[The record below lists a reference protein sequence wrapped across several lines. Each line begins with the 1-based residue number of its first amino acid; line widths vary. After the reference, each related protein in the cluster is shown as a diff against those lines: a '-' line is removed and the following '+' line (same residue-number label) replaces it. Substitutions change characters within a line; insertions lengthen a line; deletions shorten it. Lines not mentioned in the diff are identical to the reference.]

1 MNLYER
7 SYFSGPCNGEG
18 FYLVK
23 DNWNDFGYE
32 TLFVLHYYDGE
43 TNKEI
48 GGVKIGNYQNNS
60 KTNINDLING
70 NNENVFSLGNGKDYY
85 LNLNK
90 LNNEKKLFIL
100 KEMNDIA
107 YDLDLFERI
116 KDLDITKESLLRWVS
131 PLTIK
136 GQFNRIIENKVE
148 LTSFEFT
155 FNNDEFK
162 IDFEIEPKS
171 KPQTNLQGIIG
182 NNGIGKTKLLK
193 DILVAFI
200 KNDTGSLYNKESEDE
215 LIFANALLVSFSI
228 FDDNTNILKH
238 INNNKNT
245 KLNYIGVQKWND
257 DKLLNK
263 SNEELAN
270 EFCESVEQILKKS
283 DGSDERW
290 DKIVELLNIEQ
301 LELNLSNIDELKKD
315 DKEEFE
321 QIFKALSSGQKIVIL
336 TLTKMIE
343 HVVEKTLILIDEPE
357 MYLHPPLLAS
367 YMRAISKL
375 LIEQNGVGI
384 IATHSPIVMQELR
397 RDCINIVKGFQDK
410 RTITKPRIE
419 TYGENVGS
427 LIREVFGLEVE
438 KTGYYQQLLLE
449 VEAGKNYEELVEE
462 YQDSIGKEAKSIL
475 RVLIKHRGD
484 IND

>member
-32 TLFVLHYYDGE
+32 TLFVLHYYDGV

-48 GGVKIGNYQNNS
+48 GGVKIRNYQNNS
-60 KTNINDLING
+60 KTDINDLISG
-70 NNENVFSLGNGKDYY
+70 NNENIFSLGNGKDFY
-85 LNLNK
+85 LNLIE
-90 LNNEKKLFIL
+90 LDNEKKLFIL

-107 YDLDLFERI
+107 YNLDLFERI
-116 KDLDITKESLLRWVS
+116 KDLDIIKESLLRWVS

-171 KPQTNLQGIIG
+171 KPQTNLQGVIG

-200 KNDTGSLYNKESEDE
+200 KNDTGSLYNKDSEDE

-238 INNNKNT
+238 INNDKKT

-257 DKLLNK
+257 DKLLDK

-270 EFCESVEQILKKS
+270 EFCESVEQILKKVT
-283 DGSDERW
+283 EAT
-290 DKIVELLNIEQ
+290 N
-301 LELNLSNIDELKKD
+301 
-315 DKEEFE
+315 
-321 QIFKALSSGQKIVIL
+321 
-336 TLTKMIE
+336 
-343 HVVEKTLILIDEPE
+343 
-357 MYLHPPLLAS
+357 
-367 YMRAISKL
+367 
-375 LIEQNGVGI
+375 VGI
-384 IATHSPIVMQELR
+384 
-397 RDCINIVKGFQDK
+397 K
-410 RTITKPRIE
+410 
-419 TYGENVGS
+419 
-427 LIREVFGLEVE
+427 
-438 KTGYYQQLLLE
+438 
-449 VEAGKNYEELVEE
+449 
-462 YQDSIGKEAKSIL
+462 
-475 RVLIKHRGD
+475 
-484 IND
+484 

>member
-32 TLFVLHYYDGE
+32 TLFVLHYYDGV

-48 GGVKIGNYQNNS
+48 GGVKIRNYQNNS
-60 KTNINDLING
+60 KTDINDLISG
-70 NNENVFSLGNGKDYY
+70 NNENIFSLGNGKDFY
-85 LNLNK
+85 LNLIE
-90 LNNEKKLFIL
+90 LDNEKKLFIL

-107 YDLDLFERI
+107 YNLDLFERI
-116 KDLDITKESLLRWVS
+116 KDLDIIKESLLRWVS

-171 KPQTNLQGIIG
+171 KPQTNLQGVIG

-193 DILVAFI
+193 DILVSFI
-200 KNDTGSLYNKESEDE
+200 KNDTGSLYNKDSEDE

-238 INNNKNT
+238 INNDKKT

-257 DKLLNK
+257 DKLLDK

-290 DKIVELLNIEQ
+290 DKIVELLDIKQ
-301 LELNLSNIDELKKD
+301 LELNLSNIDELKKEY
-315 DKEEFE
+315 KEEFE
-321 QIFKALSSGQKIVIL
+321 KIFKALSSGQKIVIL
-336 TLTKMIE
+336 TITKMIE

-357 MYLHPPLLAS
+357 MYLHPPFTS
-367 YMRAISKL
+367 SI
-375 LIEQNGVGI
+375 
-384 IATHSPIVMQELR
+384 
-397 RDCINIVKGFQDK
+397 
-410 RTITKPRIE
+410 
-419 TYGENVGS
+419 
-427 LIREVFGLEVE
+427 
-438 KTGYYQQLLLE
+438 
-449 VEAGKNYEELVEE
+449 YESNFYLV
-462 YQDSIGKEAKSIL
+462 
-475 RVLIKHRGD
+475 
-484 IND
+484 N

>member
-32 TLFVLHYYDGE
+32 TLFVLHYYDGV

-48 GGVKIGNYQNNS
+48 GGVKIRNYQNNS
-60 KTNINDLING
+60 KTDINDLISG
-70 NNENVFSLGNGKDYY
+70 NNENIFSLGNGKDFY
-85 LNLNK
+85 LNLIE
-90 LNNEKKLFIL
+90 LDNEKKLFIL

-107 YDLDLFERI
+107 YNLDLFERI
-116 KDLDITKESLLRWVS
+116 KDLDIIKESLLRWVS

-171 KPQTNLQGIIG
+171 KPQTNLQGVIG

-200 KNDTGSLYNKESEDE
+200 KNDTGSLYNKDSEDE

-238 INNNKNT
+238 INNDKKT

-257 DKLLNK
+257 DKLLDK

-290 DKIVELLNIEQ
+290 DKIVELLDIKQ
-301 LELNLSNIDELKKD
+301 LELNLSNIDELKKEY
-315 DKEEFE
+315 KEEFE
-321 QIFKALSSGQKIVIL
+321 KIFKALSSGQKIVIL
-336 TLTKMIE
+336 TITKMIE

-357 MYLHPPLLAS
+357 MYLHPPFTSSIYESNFYL
-367 YMRAISKL
+367 ISM
-375 LIEQNGVGI
+375 I
-384 IATHSPIVMQELR
+384 
-397 RDCINIVKGFQDK
+397 
-410 RTITKPRIE
+410 
-419 TYGENVGS
+419 
-427 LIREVFGLEVE
+427 
-438 KTGYYQQLLLE
+438 
-449 VEAGKNYEELVEE
+449 
-462 YQDSIGKEAKSIL
+462 
-475 RVLIKHRGD
+475 
-484 IND
+484 

>member
-32 TLFVLHYYDGE
+32 TLFVLHYYDGV

-48 GGVKIGNYQNNS
+48 GGVKIRNYQNNS
-60 KTNINDLING
+60 KTDINDLISG
-70 NNENVFSLGNGKDYY
+70 NNENIFSLGNGKDFY
-85 LNLNK
+85 LNLIE
-90 LNNEKKLFIL
+90 LDNEKKLFIL

-107 YDLDLFERI
+107 YNLDLFERI
-116 KDLDITKESLLRWVS
+116 KDLDIIKESLLRWVS

-171 KPQTNLQGIIG
+171 KPQTNLQGVIG
-182 NNGIGKTKLLK
+182 NNGISKTKLLK

-200 KNDTGSLYNKESEDE
+200 KNDTGSLYNKDSEDE

-238 INNNKNT
+238 INNDKKT

-257 DKLLNK
+257 DKLLDK

-290 DKIVELLNIEQ
+290 DKIVELLDIKQ
-301 LELNLSNIDELKKD
+301 LELNLSNIDELKKEY
-315 DKEEFE
+315 KEEFE
-321 QIFKALSSGQKIVIL
+321 KIFKALSSGQKIVIL
-336 TLTKMIE
+336 TITKMIE

-357 MYLHPPLLAS
+357 MYLHPPFTS
-367 YMRAISKL
+367 SI
-375 LIEQNGVGI
+375 
-384 IATHSPIVMQELR
+384 
-397 RDCINIVKGFQDK
+397 
-410 RTITKPRIE
+410 
-419 TYGENVGS
+419 
-427 LIREVFGLEVE
+427 
-438 KTGYYQQLLLE
+438 
-449 VEAGKNYEELVEE
+449 YESNFYLV
-462 YQDSIGKEAKSIL
+462 
-475 RVLIKHRGD
+475 
-484 IND
+484 N

>member
-32 TLFVLHYYDGE
+32 TLFVLHYYDGV

-48 GGVKIGNYQNNS
+48 GGVKIRNYQNNS
-60 KTNINDLING
+60 KTDINDLISG
-70 NNENVFSLGNGKDYY
+70 NNENIFSLGNGKDFY
-85 LNLNK
+85 LNLIE
-90 LNNEKKLFIL
+90 LDNEKKLFIL

-107 YDLDLFERI
+107 YNLDLFERI
-116 KDLDITKESLLRWVS
+116 KDLDIIKESLLRWVS

-171 KPQTNLQGIIG
+171 KPQTNLQEVIG

-193 DILVAFI
+193 DILVSFI
-200 KNDTGSLYNKESEDE
+200 KNDTGSLYNKDSEDE

-238 INNNKNT
+238 INNDKKT

-257 DKLLNK
+257 DKLLDK

-290 DKIVELLNIEQ
+290 DKIVELLDIKQ
-301 LELNLSNIDELKKD
+301 LELNLSNIDELKKEY
-315 DKEEFE
+315 KEEFE
-321 QIFKALSSGQKIVIL
+321 KIFKALSSGQKIVIL
-336 TLTKMIE
+336 TITKMIE

-357 MYLHPPLLAS
+357 MYLHPPFTS
-367 YMRAISKL
+367 SI
-375 LIEQNGVGI
+375 
-384 IATHSPIVMQELR
+384 
-397 RDCINIVKGFQDK
+397 
-410 RTITKPRIE
+410 
-419 TYGENVGS
+419 
-427 LIREVFGLEVE
+427 
-438 KTGYYQQLLLE
+438 
-449 VEAGKNYEELVEE
+449 YESNFYLV
-462 YQDSIGKEAKSIL
+462 
-475 RVLIKHRGD
+475 
-484 IND
+484 N

>member
-7 SYFSGPCNGEG
+7 SYFSRPCNGEG

-43 TNKEI
+43 TNQEI
-48 GGVKIGNYQNNS
+48 GGVKIGNYQNNA
-60 KTNINDLING
+60 KTNISDLVSG
-70 NNENVFSLGNGKDYY
+70 NNENIFSLGNGKDYY

-90 LNNEKKLFIL
+90 LDNERKLFIL

-107 YDLDLFERI
+107 YDLELFEQI

-155 FNNDEFK
+155 FNSDEFK

-171 KPQTNLQGIIG
+171 KPQTNLQGVIG

-193 DILVAFI
+193 DILIAFI
-200 KNDTGSLYNKESEDE
+200 KNDTGSLYNKDSEDE

-228 FDDNTNILKH
+228 FDDNTDILKH
-238 INNNKNT
+238 INNNKNA
-245 KLNYIGVQKWND
+245 KINYIGVQKWND

-270 EFCESVEQILKKS
+270 EFCKSVEQILKKS

-290 DKIVELLNIEQ
+290 DKIVGLLNIRQ
-301 LELNLSNIDELKKD
+301 LELNLSNIDELKD
-315 DKEEFE
+315 ECKEKFE
-321 QIFKALSSGQKIVIL
+321 QIFKSLSSGQKIVIL
-336 TLTKMIE
+336 TITKMIE

-357 MYLHPPLLAS
+357 MYLHPPLLAA

-410 RTITKPRIE
+410 RIITKPRIE

-462 YQDSIGKEAKSIL
+462 YQDSIGKEAKALL

-484 IND
+484 IDD